1 MDIRA
6 KTLATQQRNRAAF
19 ARTKPKREDIS
30 IEFKPRDIK
39 NSYILTFFDMS
50 GQYRRYRF
58 GSDATS
64 YGAMMDYLEALPMYR
79 QLRAAGISPAI
90 FPSRK
95 SSLVVD
101 LDDEQRMMLI
111 LCLPREVVLQRY
123 DETPEYRRG
132 VSITLDP
139 EPMKRWSQY

>member
-19 ARTKPKREDIS
+19 ARAKPKQEGMS

-50 GQYRRYRF
+50 GPYRRYRF

-64 YGAMMDYLEALPMYR
+64 FGAMMEYLEALPMYR

-95 SSLVVD
+95 SSLTVD

-111 LCLPREVVLQRY
+111 MCLPREVMMQRY

-132 VSITLDP
+132 VSIKP
-139 EPMKRWSQY
+139 EQEPMKRWSNY